1 MPLCVAVAAEKHAYT
16 EWVQWKKK
24 WEKYLFICIC
34 LVSFGQSCEGSI
46 TIAQGKLLLLFPG
59 KI

>member
-24 WEKYLFICIC
+24 VRKVPVHLHLLSQFW
-34 LVSFGQSCEGSI
+34 SI
-46 TIAQGKLLLLFPG
+46 M
-59 KI
+59 